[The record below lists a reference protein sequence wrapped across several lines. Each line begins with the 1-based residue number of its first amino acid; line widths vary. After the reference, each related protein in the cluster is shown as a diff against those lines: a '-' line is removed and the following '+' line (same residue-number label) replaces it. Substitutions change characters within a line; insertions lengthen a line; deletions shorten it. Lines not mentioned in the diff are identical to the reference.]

1 MTTAVP
7 RSPSFGPALLSR
19 RRALALLAA
28 TAVGGVF
35 ADRSSAERFVV
46 DAPMKPGDYA
56 WDPDRSPTGPVVI
69 IVSLPE
75 QLMHVYRNG
84 IEIGRSTCSTGKQ
97 GHRTPTGVFTILE
110 KEREHVSSIYK
121 GAQMPNMERLT
132 WGGIALHAGNLPG
145 YPASHG
151 CIRLPKRFSGL
162 LYEVTHLGTVVIIA
176 DERTQPN
183 SVVHPGLLMPSVADV
198 EVQALATKVSAKPA
212 PGGWQTTVDFPM
224 TSILVS
230 RADGMAYITR
240 NGRQSGRHPMR
251 IVDPKRPLGT
261 HVYTLVGS
269 AADGSGLLWL
279 SFGVGKS
286 HTEAHITNWE
296 GDRALKR
303 VFFNEPQHAR
313 SVAGDFRPGT
323 TLTIMDAPAPQS
335 TRATPKDFRVIVSDP
350 GA

>member
-1 MTTAVP
+1 MTMANRGLTA
-7 RSPSFGPALLSR
+7 FSR
-19 RRALALLAA
+19 RQALAVLA
-28 TAVGGVF
+28 TAAFGGVSVRG
-35 ADRSSAERFVV
+35 ASAERFVA
-46 DAPMKPGDYA
+46 DAPMKPGEYA

-75 QLMHVYRNG
+75 QLVHVYRNG

-110 KEREHVSSIYK
+110 KQREHVSSIYK

-162 LYEVTHLGTVVIIA
+162 LYEVTHLGTAVIIA
-176 DERTQPN
+176 DERTQPL

-198 EVQALATKVSAKPA
+198 EAQALVTKVSAKAA
-212 PGGWQTTVDFPM
+212 PGGWQTTVDYPM

-230 RADGMAYITR
+230 RADAMAYITR
-240 NGRQSGRHPMR
+240 DGRVSGRHPMK

-261 HVYTLVGS
+261 HVYTLVGA

-279 SFGVGKS
+279 AFGLGKS
-286 HTEAHITNWE
+286 PTEAHITNWA
-296 GDRALKR
+296 GDATLKR

-323 TLTIMDAPAPQS
+323 TLMITDAPAPRS
-335 TRATPKDFRVIVSDP
+335 TRGTPKDFKVIVSDP
-350 GA
+350 GV